1 MANKR
6 GKAAGRTYARLARHE
21 RNTIELMLGK
31 GARRARAIAAELG
44 RAPSTV
50 SNEVAAHRF
59 VVVPRARRG
68 EPAPEGAEDACDL
81 GGQPAQRKEAL
92 GVPAV
97 VRGPSP
103 RDGT

>member
-1 MANKR
+1 MRLVLRRPGSAQP
-6 GKAAGRTYARLARHE
+6 GLPGQAARQVVVSLTARSGRSPP
-21 RNTIELMLGK
+21 I
-31 GARRARAIAAELG
+31 
-44 RAPSTV
+44 PSTV

-59 VVVPRARRG
+59 VVVPRTRRG
-68 EPAPEGAEDACDL
+68 EPAPEGAEDVCDL
-81 GGQPAQRKEAL
+81 GGQPVQRKEAL